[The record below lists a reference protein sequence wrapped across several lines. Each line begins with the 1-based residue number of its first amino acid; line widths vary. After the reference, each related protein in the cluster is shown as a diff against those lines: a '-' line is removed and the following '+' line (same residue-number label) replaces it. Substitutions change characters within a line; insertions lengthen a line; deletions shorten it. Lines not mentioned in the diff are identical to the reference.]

1 MRALVVMMFLMLG
14 LGGCS
19 VVDAGASVVG
29 AAADVTGSAV
39 SGTIDVV
46 TYPFSDSDDD
56 EDD

>member
-1 MRALVVMMFLMLG
+1 MRLTAVMLFLALG

-46 TYPFSDSDDD
+46 TYPFSDDDDD
-56 EDD
+56 E